1 MQPKL
6 GIVPFWKQYDRQVVL
21 KSARLADELGYDSV
35 WIPEAWGYEQFQ
47 LLTEVALATKN
58 LKLATGIA

>member
-35 WIPEAWGYEQFQ
+35 WIPEAWGYEQFG
-47 LLTEVALATKN
+47 LLTE
-58 LKLATGIA
+58 IAVSRSMYGASDGS